1 MERDDSARF
10 SKQQQL
16 ILALLKLRGKS
27 GATGPDLMQIAHRFG
42 GRLLEIRKMGYEV
55 EVKSEGG
62 GVFRYVLLGRK
73 TATQLALAIS
83 K

>member
-1 MERDDSARF
+1 MERDDSSRF
-10 SKQQQL
+10 NRQQAL
-16 ILALLKLRGKS
+16 IIALLKLRGKE
-27 GATGPDLMQIAHRFG
+27 GATGPELMQIAHRFG

-62 GVFRYVLLGRK
+62 GVFRYTLVGRK
-73 TATQLALAIS
+73 PAIQLALAIS